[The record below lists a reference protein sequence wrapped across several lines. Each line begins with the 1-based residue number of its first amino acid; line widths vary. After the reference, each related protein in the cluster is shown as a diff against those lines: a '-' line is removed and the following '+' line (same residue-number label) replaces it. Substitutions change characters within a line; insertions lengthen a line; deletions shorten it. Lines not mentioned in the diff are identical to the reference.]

1 MIVKEIV
8 VGKKYLLSNSFDFAQ
23 ISIKIL
29 SFEKTSETPSRLDL
43 DDNYY
48 ECFKIFYEDIE
59 DGLKSWDIVIKSELG
74 FEYESWA
81 ENKEGYISLE
91 EI

>member
-8 VGKKYLLSNSFDFAQ
+8 VGKKYLLSNSFDFTQ
-23 ISIKIL
+23 TNIKIL
-29 SFEKTSETPSRLDL
+29 SFEKCLETPNRLYL

-59 DGLKSWDIVIKSELG
+59 YGLKSWDIVIKGQNG
-74 FEYESWA
+74 FEYESWE